1 MILYHGSKEVVKY
14 PEIERHVFIKI
25 FISDFIAHSFRNRR
39 GDGQAGMER
48 KGI

>member
-14 PEIERHVFIKI
+14 PEIRKV